1 MKKIILLSLVKIK
14 TGTVLAVILFAVAV
28 LGRFFTIV
36 SLHLIV
42 KQ

>member
-28 LGRFFTIV
+28 LGHFFTIV